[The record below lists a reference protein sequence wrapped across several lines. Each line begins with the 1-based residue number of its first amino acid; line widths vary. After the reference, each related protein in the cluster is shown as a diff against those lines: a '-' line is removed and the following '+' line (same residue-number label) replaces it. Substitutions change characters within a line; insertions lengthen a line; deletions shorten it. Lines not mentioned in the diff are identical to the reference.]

1 MPNKNAAA
9 CLAAFFICTSRV
21 GYISIDRLPLLPQI
35 LCIVLLVETIC
46 VRRPAKSSDGFR
58 ATAFILRVTNA

>member
-1 MPNKNAAA
+1 MSNKNAAA
-9 CLAAFFICTSRV
+9 CLAAFFIRTSRV

-35 LCIVLLVETIC
+35 LCIVLLVKTIC
-46 VRRPAKSSDGFR
+46 VRRPAKSPTVIR